1 VVLFADPTDNDS
13 DGMPDEWEAL
23 YGVSK
28 PLAYT
33 DQDGLNNLAEFQQG
47 SNPMHTDSDGD
58 GFYDGEESE

>member
-23 YGVSK
+23 HGVSN
-28 PLAYT
+28 PLADT

-47 SNPMHTDSDGD
+47 SNPMHADSDGD